1 MEKFSKFL
9 NLILKTLIRNLILA
23 FTSTFSGLKKLI
35 SHDLASQ
42 IHLLVV
48 LEVQK
53 TKLFHHFMERSGAKK
68 LKFCYL
74 KNEKF
79 KKTGNWSL
87 KRLSGH
93 HW

>member
-53 TKLFHHFMERSGAKK
+53 TKLFHHFMERSGEKK
-68 LKFCYL
+68 L
-74 KNEKF
+74 
-79 KKTGNWSL
+79 
-87 KRLSGH
+87 
-93 HW
+93 

>member
-9 NLILKTLIRNLILA
+9 NLILKKLIRNLILA

-42 IHLLVV
+42 IHLLAV

-53 TKLFHHFMERSGAKK
+53 TQFFHLFMKRSGAKK
-68 LKFCYL
+68 L
-74 KNEKF
+74 
-79 KKTGNWSL
+79 
-87 KRLSGH
+87 
-93 HW
+93 

>member
-1 MEKFSKFL
+1 M
-9 NLILKTLIRNLILA
+9 ILA

-53 TKLFHHFMERSGAKK
+53 TQFFHLFTERSGAKK
-68 LKFCYL
+68 LEFCYL
-74 KNEKF
+74 KNNKF

-87 KRLSGH
+87 KELSGH
-93 HW
+93 YW